1 MLLKNKAKAFT
12 LSEMLVVLA
21 LTSVV
26 ISLSVVLLGVLQK
39 QLGNLYETS
48 QKVTE
53 ICLFERVLLRDFQNG
68 NVHYNPIEKRLT
80 TVSEMETVVY
90 LFEPDFVLRN
100 NDTLAVAIVDFALF
114 MDAVQVSSGPVD
126 AIDLHFE
133 NTKIFV
139 SKQKDATFYTD
150 RLWASN

>member
-53 ICLFERVLLRDFQNG
+53 ICLFILSWTC
-68 NVHYNPIEKRLT
+68 HYRPLVWLI
-80 TVSEMETVVY
+80 
-90 LFEPDFVLRN
+90 
-100 NDTLAVAIVDFALF
+100 
-114 MDAVQVSSGPVD
+114 
-126 AIDLHFE
+126 
-133 NTKIFV
+133 
-139 SKQKDATFYTD
+139 
-150 RLWASN
+150 